1 MPGKSSDQ
9 RRALD
14 ALNAAMVPVL
24 EAAGAE
30 FIDPDIIQPADV
42 FLERSGE
49 HIRSRTYLFTSPDGE
64 ELCLRPDLTVPAC
77 RYHLESAT
85 DPAQP
90 ARYCYAGK
98 AFRHTPGEAGRTPV
112 REFDQVGL
120 EIFGAGNTAH
130 DDAEVLALTLAALKA
145 AGVSG
150 YRIEIGDL
158 GLFDALLHSIDMP
171 ERWRNRLK
179 RQFWRPRAFRDLL
192 RQLSAGKRKARTA
205 ISGLL
210 DEMEDSGLE
219 PVAFVEQH
227 LEALDLQMIAGRTV
241 EQVAGRLAEKLL
253 DRSQPPLTAEQTG
266 LIDDYLAIRCAPED
280 ATARLR
286 GIAGRTGGVFA
297 GAVDLFEARLQAMR
311 EAGLDLAAMEF
322 AAVFGRSLEYYT
334 GFVFQIERDGPDG
347 ASQNIAGG
355 GRYDTMLADIGAGQH
370 VPAVGLAIQASRLI
384 GDGGSGG
391 EA

>member
-14 ALNAAMVPVL
+14 ALNAAMVPVF

-77 RYHLESAT
+77 RYHLEASA

-98 AFRHTPGEAGRTPV
+98 AFRHTPGEPGGTPV

-120 EIFGAGNTAH
+120 EIFGAGGTAR

-145 AGVSG
+145 AGIGG

-210 DEMEDSGLE
+210 DEMEASGLE

-227 LEALDLQMIAGRTV
+227 LEALDLQMVAGRTV
-241 EQVAGRLAEKLL
+241 EQVAGRLAEKLS
-253 DRSQPPLTAEQTG
+253 DRSQPPLTPEQTA

-286 GIAGRTGGVFA
+286 AIAGRTGDIFNA
-297 GAVDLFEARLQAMR
+297 AVDLFEERLGAMR

-334 GFVFQIERDGPDG
+334 GFVFQVELDGAEG

-355 GRYDTMLADIGAGQH
+355 GRYDTMLADIGARQQI
-370 VPAVGLAIQASRLI
+370 PAVGLAIQASRLI
-384 GDGGSGG
+384 GIGGSGG
-391 EA
+391 AA

>member
-1 MPGKSSDQ
+1 MSGKSNQ
-9 RRALD
+9 ERRALD
-14 ALNAAMVPVL
+14 VLNAAMVPVL

-30 FIDPDIIQPADV
+30 FIDPDVIQPADV

-85 DPAQP
+85 DPAAP
-90 ARYCYAGK
+90 TRYCYAGK
-98 AFRHTPGEAGRTPV
+98 AFRHTPGETGKAPV

-120 EIFGAGNTAH
+120 EIFGTGDTAR
-130 DDAEVLALTLAALKA
+130 DDAEVLVLTLAALSA
-145 AGVSG
+145 AGVTG

-192 RQLSAGKRKARTA
+192 RQLLAGKRAARSA

-210 DEMEDSGLE
+210 DEMEVSTLD
-219 PVAFVEQH
+219 PVAFVERH
-227 LEALDLQMIAGRTV
+227 LEAQDLQMVAGRTV
-241 EQVAGRLAEKLL
+241 EQVAGRLAEKLM
-253 DRSQPPLTAEQTG
+253 DRSQAALSAEQTR
-266 LIDDYLAIRCAPED
+266 LIDDYLAIRGTPSKALE
-280 ATARLR
+280 RLHA
-286 GIAGRTGGVFA
+286 IAGRTGAVFA
-297 GAVDLFEARLQAMR
+297 EAVKLFEARLEAMQA
-311 EAGLDLAAMEF
+311 AGLDPDEMEF

-334 GFVFQIERDGPDG
+334 GFVFQIERNGPDG
-347 ASQNIAGG
+347 ASENIAGG
-355 GRYDTMLADIGAGQH
+355 GRYDTMLADIGASVQI
-370 VPAVGLAIQASRLI
+370 PAVGLAIQASRLI
-384 GDGGSGG
+384 NTAG
-391 EA
+391 AAA